1 MAQTSLSIVCFYS
14 ATRWGGRKGRGGQA
28 GKRDDIDVGDCS
40 VRYDGVSGITSTIVF
55 TGLSG
60 VKERLHK
67 RQEDPSSLSPS
78 AD

>member
-1 MAQTSLSIVCFYS
+1 M
-14 ATRWGGRKGRGGQA
+14 

-67 RQEDPSSLSPS
+67 RQEEPSSLSPS
-78 AD
+78 PD